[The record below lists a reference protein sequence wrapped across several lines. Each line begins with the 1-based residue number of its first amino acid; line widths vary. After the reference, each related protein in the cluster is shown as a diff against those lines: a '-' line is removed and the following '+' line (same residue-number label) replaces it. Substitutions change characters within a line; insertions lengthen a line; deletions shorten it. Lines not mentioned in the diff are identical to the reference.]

1 MAGDDIFCTFE
12 DRNDY
17 TTIMN
22 ISKQSHA
29 SIVSM
34 LKEAISRYVSGG
46 GEHTLVTDI
55 HLQPHA
61 DSGELLVF
69 NDEDEELA
77 RAIIDEWVDDES
89 DDFLAQVEPVLRGVV
104 SGLQAEGALEC
115 LCLMKPYSF
124 VLVDEEKETVAE
136 LLVVDDEETLLLD
149 DELLKGLDEELDSFL
164 KDLLEK

>member
-1 MAGDDIFCTFE
+1 M
-12 DRNDY
+12 
-17 TTIMN
+17 
-22 ISKQSHA
+22 
-29 SIVSM
+29 
-34 LKEAISRYVSGG
+34 
-46 GEHTLVTDI
+46 TDI

-124 VLVDEEKETVAE
+124 VLVDEEQEPVAE
-136 LLVVDDEETLLLD
+136 LWVQDDHAPLLLD
-149 DELLKGLDEELDSFL
+149 DALLHAIALDVAHGHTEPS
-164 KDLLEK
+164 EK